1 MPALIPPPTRRTV
14 MVPAE
19 NLGDYRYK
27 EIHHEGERMV
37 VDHVVLTT
45 AALFPGGPRV
55 PVVHVVGM
63 HRQTRYAEPG
73 TLIRVT
79 V

>member
-1 MPALIPPPTRRTV
+1 MPALTPLPTRRSRLV
-14 MVPAE
+14 AAE
-19 NLGDYRYK
+19 DLGDYRYS

-63 HRQTRYAEPG
+63 HGQTRYADPG

-79 V
+79 L